1 MEKAKTKKK
10 MAGSCARTEIL
21 LGQQGLARLA
31 ESHVLIAGLG
41 GVGGACAE
49 ALCRAGVGTLTLVD
63 FDKVEKTDLN
73 RQLVALN
80 STLDLYKVDV
90 LADRLHDINPD
101 TAIIKRNE
109 FIDRDKAGSIA
120 IENNLDFVADCI
132 DTIALKTV
140 LIDSCNKSSKPI
152 ISSMGAGGRLDPT
165 QVKVSRMDKTENCAL
180 AREMRKQLRRI
191 QASLKFPVV
200 HSTELPIKALPH
212 QEITAADTI
221 LTGRPRAVNGAI
233 SYMPNIFG
241 LMMAGHIIQTLLK
254 SDP

>member
-1 MEKAKTKKK
+1 

-21 LGQQGLARLA
+21 LGQKGLARLA

-49 ALCRAGVGTLTLVD
+49 SLCRAGIGTLTLVD

-73 RQLVALN
+73 RQLIATH
-80 STLDLYKVDV
+80 STLGQQKVIA
-90 LADRLHDINPD
+90 LGDRLHDINPD
-101 TAIIKRNE
+101 THIVKRNE
-109 FIDRDKAGSIA
+109 FIDREKAEAIA
-120 IENNLDFVADCI
+120 QEQDLDFVADCI
-132 DTIALKTV
+132 DAIAYKTV
-140 LIDSCNKSSKPI
+140 LIDSCNRQSMPI

-165 QVKVSRMDKTENCAL
+165 QVKISRMDKTQNCAL

-191 QASLKFPVV
+191 HASLKFPVV
-200 HSTELPIKALPH
+200 HSTELQIKALPH
-212 QEITAADTI
+212 QAVCATDTAPA
-221 LTGRPRAVNGAI
+221 GRPRAVNGAI

-254 SDP
+254 S

>member
-1 MEKAKTKKK
+1 MS
-10 MAGSCARTEIL
+10 GSCARTEIL

-49 ALCRAGVGTLTLVD
+49 ALCRAGVGTLTLID

-80 STLDLYKVDV
+80 STLGLPKVDV
-90 LADRLHDINPD
+90 LTNRLHDINPD
-101 TAIIKRNE
+101 TIIIKRNE
-109 FIDRDKAGSIA
+109 FIDQGKAQEISID
-120 IENNLDFVADCI
+120 EELDFVADCI
-132 DTIALKTV
+132 DAITCKTA
-140 LIDSCNKSSKPI
+140 LIDNCNKSGKPM

-165 QVKVSRMDKTENCAL
+165 KITISRMDKTENCAL

-191 QASLKFPVV
+191 KASLKFPVV
-200 HSTELPIKALPH
+200 HSTELQIKALPH
-212 QEITAADTI
+212 QEITAIDTAP
-221 LTGRPRAVNGAI
+221 TGRPRAVNGAI

-254 SDP
+254 S

>member
-1 MEKAKTKKK
+1 MS
-10 MAGSCARTEIL
+10 GSCARTEIL
-21 LGQQGLARLA
+21 LGQQGLARLV

-63 FDKVEKTDLN
+63 FDIVSKTDLN

-80 STLDLYKVDV
+80 STLDLPKVDV
-90 LADRLHDINPD
+90 LTDRLHDINPD
-101 TAIIKRNE
+101 IIIIKRNE
-109 FIDRDKAGSIA
+109 FIDRDKAEAIA
-120 IENNLDFVADCI
+120 IEDDLDFIADCI
-132 DTIALKTV
+132 DAIACKTV
-140 LIDSCNKSSKPI
+140 LIDSCNKSGKPI

-165 QVKVSRMDKTENCAL
+165 QVKISHMDKTENCAL

-191 QASLKFPVV
+191 KSSLKFPVV
-200 HSTELPIKALPH
+200 HSTELQIKALPH
-212 QEITAADTI
+212 QEIAETDTSPA
-221 LTGRPRAVNGAI
+221 GRPRAVNGAI

-254 SDP
+254 S

>member
-1 MEKAKTKKK
+1 

-63 FDKVEKTDLN
+63 FDVVSKTDLN
-73 RQLVALN
+73 RQIIALN
-80 STLDLYKVDV
+80 STLEQPKVEV
-90 LADRLHDINPD
+90 LSARLHDINPD
-101 TAIIKRNE
+101 TVIIKRNE
-109 FIDRDKAGSIA
+109 FIDRDKAQAIA
-120 IENNLDFVADCI
+120 NERDLSFVADCI
-132 DTIALKTV
+132 DAIAYKTV
-140 LIDSCNKSSKPI
+140 LIDSCNRTGMPI

-165 QVKVSRMDKTENCAL
+165 QVKISRMDKTQNCAL

-191 QASLKFPVV
+191 GASLKFPVV
-200 HSTELPIKALPH
+200 HSTELQIKALPH
-212 QEITAADTI
+212 QAVCATETAPA
-221 LTGRPRAVNGAI
+221 GRPRAVNGAI

-241 LMMAGHIIQTLLK
+241 LMMAGHIIQSLLK
-254 SDP
+254 S

>member
-1 MEKAKTKKK
+1 

-49 ALCRAGVGTLTLVD
+49 ALCRAGIGTLTLVD
-63 FDKVEKTDLN
+63 FDTVEKTDLN
-73 RQLVALN
+73 RQLIALH
-80 STLDLYKVDV
+80 STLNLPKVEV
-90 LADRLHDINPD
+90 LTDRLHDINPD
-101 TAIIKRNE
+101 TVIIKRNE
-109 FIDRDKAGSIA
+109 FINREKAEAIA
-120 IENNLDFVADCI
+120 IEDELDFVADCI
-132 DTIALKTV
+132 DAIAYKTV
-140 LIDSCNKSSKPI
+140 LIDSCNKSGKPI

-165 QVKVSRMDKTENCAL
+165 QVKISRMDKTENCAL

-191 QASLKFPVV
+191 RASLKFPVV
-200 HSTELPIKALPH
+200 HSTEVQIKALPH
-212 QEITAADTI
+212 QEVIATDTSPA
-221 LTGRPRAVNGAI
+221 GRPRAVNGAI

-254 SDP
+254 S

>member
-1 MEKAKTKKK
+1 

-21 LGQQGLARLA
+21 LGHQGLARLA

-63 FDKVEKTDLN
+63 FDIVSKTDLN

-80 STLDLYKVDV
+80 STLDLPKVDV
-90 LADRLHDINPD
+90 LTDRLHDINPD
-101 TAIIKRNE
+101 IVIIKRNE
-109 FIDRDKAGSIA
+109 FIDRGKAQEISIDD
-120 IENNLDFVADCI
+120 ELDFVADCI
-132 DTIALKTV
+132 DAITCKTA
-140 LIDSCNKSSKPI
+140 LIDNCNKSGKPM

-165 QVKVSRMDKTENCAL
+165 KITISRMDKTENCAL
-180 AREMRKQLRRI
+180 AQ
-191 QASLKFPVV
+191 FPVV
-200 HSTELPIKALPH
+200 HSTELQIKALPH
-212 QEITAADTI
+212 QEIAETDTSPA
-221 LTGRPRAVNGAI
+221 GRPRAVNGAI

-254 SDP
+254 S